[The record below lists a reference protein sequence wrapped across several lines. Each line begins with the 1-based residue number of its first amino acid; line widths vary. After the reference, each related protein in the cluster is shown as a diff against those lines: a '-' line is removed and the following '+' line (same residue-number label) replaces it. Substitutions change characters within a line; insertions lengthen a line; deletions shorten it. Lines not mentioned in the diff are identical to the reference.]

1 MRATPKITVD
11 TPIGAD
17 VDLEAED
24 VRTSTGRRL
33 TDTVVDELVEAATEA
48 RGVGRPSLSSPGV
61 RSPSVTVR
69 LPQGLN
75 AKLDHEAARTGK
87 RRSEIVLSLI
97 HISEPTRRLSRSRM
111 PSSA

>member
-87 RRSEIVLSLI
+87 RRSEIMREALEAAL
-97 HISEPTRRLSRSRM
+97 
-111 PSSA
+111 A

>member
-33 TDTVVDELVEAATEA
+33 TDTVVDELVEAATEFPRRAFAVGDRAASPRTQRQA
-48 RGVGRPSLSSPGV
+48 RP
-61 RSPSVTVR
+61 
-69 LPQGLN
+69 
-75 AKLDHEAARTGK
+75 
-87 RRSEIVLSLI
+87 
-97 HISEPTRRLSRSRM
+97 
-111 PSSA
+111 